1 MAVVDKNKLLGTTE
15 KGGELAVRPTTSL
28 VGSSGGKITKTSD
41 EKDVVYTISTK
52 LIKVDKFLKGT
63 LAADKVAQKKEKKQK
78 EDELRAQQEQD
89 KEKPDK
95 DKDQEKETPKTL
107 IPKMSFLDGIKK
119 FLGDVLVGW
128 LTFRLIKFLPK
139 IVKLLKPIAA
149 FADFVIGVG
158 GKLLDGLVSFIDW
171 GYKAVEGTKGWIGEK
186 FGEGAAEK
194 FDSFMGT
201 LTKVMNLVFAVG
213 LASSAMGLG
222 DIFNRKPKK
231 PKKPRKPQDVDIDG
245 KPRVKPKP
253 KPKAKWKVN
262 LQKWWKNTPIGKF
275 LRNAA
280 AIRKKL
286 IRRLQQKSK
295 KIVKNLAGAV
305 VNNKTV
311 KNITNIVSEVVEDP
325 QKIIKAVTENKTVK
339 NVIEKSDKLVK
350 EGLEQSKKI
359 IENVKNIDLQKTI
372 QNIADTDLAKNI
384 KKFIPKGDATKPG
397 WWAKTKSGLGSGWN
411 WVKKGTVENFNKG
424 MKAAANAG
432 AAINKKWKSITS
444 AASEGFSKLSKA
456 GQEVL
461 AKKIL
466 QPLMG
471 FLEPVLKPLVA
482 AKDVVLNKLSK
493 IMPEGIL
500 KKVGVASLADA
511 PKMLGKL
518 GAKAIPWI
526 GGLFNILFAY
536 ERYANEDFV
545 GGSLEA
551 LAAGLDLAGATWP
564 ASLSVDLY
572 LLARDMFPETIM
584 GQESDIIGM
593 IPGGAGLQSSLNKF
607 AGKLPKVDELTKM
620 ITGLFKDESVVNA
633 KDGSAETTDMT
644 NLLTTDDNSV
654 TNTANSISTEASYE
668 GTGGE
673 TVVVRSGSEQDTTG
687 DGNNKESL
695 TAVVVGGNNGG
706 NDEVGE
712 LLYKAG

>member
-1 MAVVDKNKLLGTTE
+1 MAVVDKNKLLGTGV
-15 KGGELAVRPTTSL
+15 KGGDLMVRPTTSL

-52 LIKVDKFLKGT
+52 LVKVDKFLKGN
-63 LAADKVAQKKEKKQK
+63 LDADKAAQKKEQKEK
-78 EDELRAQQEQD
+78 EDELRTQQEQD
-89 KEKPDK
+89 TEEPDK
-95 DKDQEKETPKTL
+95 DKDQEKETPKSL

-128 LTFRLIKFLPK
+128 VAFRLIKFLPK
-139 IVKLLKPIAA
+139 IIKLLKPIAA
-149 FADFVIGVG
+149 FTDFVINVG

-171 GYKAVEGTKGWIGEK
+171 GYKAVEGTQKWIGEK

-213 LASSAMGLG
+213 LATSAMGLG
-222 DIFNRKPKK
+222 ELFDRKK
-231 PKKPRKPQDVDIDG
+231 PKKPRKPQDFGPDG
-245 KPRVKPKP
+245 KPRVKP

-262 LQKWWKNTPIGKF
+262 LQKWWKNTPVGKF

-286 IRRLQQKSK
+286 IRKLQQQSK
-295 KIVKNLAGAV
+295 KIIKNVGEVV

-311 KNITNIVSEVVEDP
+311 KNITKIVSEVVEDP
-325 QKIIKAVTENKTVK
+325 KKIIKAVTENKVVK
-339 NVIEKSDKLVK
+339 NVIKESDKLVK

-359 IENVKNIDLQKTI
+359 IKNIQEIDLSKTV
-372 QNIADTDLAKNI
+372 QNIADSDLAKNI

-397 WWAKTKSGLGSGWN
+397 WWAKAKSGLGDGFK
-411 WVKKGTVENFNKG
+411 WVKEGTVSNFNKG
-424 MKAAANAG
+424 MQAAANAG

-471 FLEPVLKPLVA
+471 FLEPVLKPLIA
-482 AKDVVLNKLSK
+482 AKDIVLNKLSK

-511 PKMLGKL
+511 PKMVGKL

-572 LLARDMFPETIM
+572 LLARDLFPETIM

-607 AGKLPKVDELTKM
+607 AGKLPKVEDLTKM
-620 ITGLFKDESVVNA
+620 ITSLFKDESVVNA
-633 KDGSAETTDMT
+633 KDGSTETTNME
-644 NLLTTDDNSV
+644 NLLELDVNAVSRKVDG
-654 TNTANSISTEASYE
+654 ISTEASYE
-668 GTGGE
+668 ETGGE
-673 TVVVRSGSEQDTTG
+673 TVVIKSGSEQDV
-687 DGNNKESL
+687 DVEAESGEKGVP
-695 TAVVVGGNNGG
+695 VVVGSSGG
-706 NDEVGE
+706 GDGSDEVSDA
-712 LLYKAG
+712 LYKGG

>member
-1 MAVVDKNKLLGTTE
+1 MAVVDKNKLLGKAE
-15 KGGELAVRPTTSL
+15 KGGDLMVRPTTSL
-28 VGSSGGKITKTSD
+28 VGSTGGKITETSD

-52 LIKVDKFLKGT
+52 LVKVDKFLKGT

-89 KEKPDK
+89 KEKPAK
-95 DKDQEKETPKTL
+95 DKDGKETPKQL

-119 FLGDVLVGW
+119 FLGNVLVGW

-139 IVKLLKPIAA
+139 IIKLLKPIAA
-149 FADFVIGVG
+149 FADFVINVG
-158 GKLLDGLVSFIDW
+158 GKLLNGLVSFIDW
-171 GYKAVEGTKGWIGEK
+171 GYKAVEGTQKWIGEK

-194 FDSFMGT
+194 FESFMGT

-213 LASSAMGLG
+213 LATSAMGLG
-222 DIFNRKPKK
+222 DLFDGDNRNRNRR
-231 PKKPRKPQDVDIDG
+231 RKGPDGDDVDVDG
-245 KPRVKPKP
+245 KPRRTRTKPKWQ
-253 KPKAKWKVN
+253 KK
-262 LQKWWKNTPIGKF
+262 LQKWWKNTPVGKF

-286 IRRLQQKSK
+286 IRKLQQRSKKILQNVGEAVTSNKTVKAVTEITQEIIEDPK
-295 KIVKNLAGAV
+295 KIVKV
-305 VNNKTV
+305 
-311 KNITNIVSEVVEDP
+311 
-325 QKIIKAVTENKTVK
+325 VTENKVVQK
-339 NVIEKSDKLVK
+339 
-350 EGLEQSKKI
+350 GLEESKKVI
-359 IENVKNIDLQKTI
+359 KNIQEFDVSKTI
-372 QNIADTDLAKNI
+372 QKISDSDLAKKIKNI
-384 KKFIPKGDATKPG
+384 IPKGDATKPG
-397 WWAKTKSGLGSGWN
+397 WWAKAKGKLGDGFK
-411 WVKKGTVENFNKG
+411 WVKEGTVSNFNKT
-424 MKAAANAG
+424 MQAAANAG
-432 AAINKKWKSITS
+432 AAINKQWKSITS

-511 PKMLGKL
+511 PKMVGEL

-551 LAAGLDLAGATWP
+551 LAAGLDLDGATCP
-564 ASLSVDLY
+564 ASL
-572 LLARDMFPETIM
+572 
-584 GQESDIIGM
+584 
-593 IPGGAGLQSSLNKF
+593 
-607 AGKLPKVDELTKM
+607 
-620 ITGLFKDESVVNA
+620 
-633 KDGSAETTDMT
+633 
-644 NLLTTDDNSV
+644 
-654 TNTANSISTEASYE
+654 
-668 GTGGE
+668 
-673 TVVVRSGSEQDTTG
+673 
-687 DGNNKESL
+687 
-695 TAVVVGGNNGG
+695 
-706 NDEVGE
+706 
-712 LLYKAG
+712 

>member
-52 LIKVDKFLKGT
+52 LVKVDKFLKGN
-63 LAADKVAQKKEKKQK
+63 LDAEKAAQKKEQKQK
-78 EDELRAQQEQD
+78 EDELRAEQEQD

-95 DKDQEKETPKTL
+95 KQEKETPKQL

-149 FADFVIGVG
+149 FADFVIDVG

-201 LTKVMNLVFAVG
+201 LTRVMNLVFAVG

-222 DIFNRKPKK
+222 DIFDNKRRKK
-231 PKKPRKPQDVDIDG
+231 PKTKTRKPQDVDIDG

-253 KPKAKWKVN
+253 KPKAKWKIN
-262 LQKWWKNTPIGKF
+262 LQKWWKNTPVGKF

-286 IRRLQQKSK
+286 IRTLQQNSK
-295 KIVKNLAGAV
+295 RIVQNLGDVV

-311 KNITNIVSEVVEDP
+311 KNITNIVTEIVEDP
-325 QKIIKAVTENKTVK
+325 QKIIKAVTENKTVQT
-339 NVIEKSDKLVK
+339 VIKESDKLVK
-350 EGLEQSKKI
+350 EGLEKSKKV
-359 IENVKNIDLQKTI
+359 IENIKNIDLQKTI
-372 QNIADTDLAKNI
+372 QNINNSDLAKKI
-384 KKFIPKGDATKPG
+384 KSVIPKGDSTKTG
-397 WWAKTKSGLGSGWN
+397 WFSKVKGNLGDGFKWI
-411 WVKKGTVENFNKG
+411 KEGTVSNFNKG
-424 MKAAANAG
+424 MQKAAELGSAL
-432 AAINKKWKSITS
+432 NKKWKSITS

-500 KKVGVASLADA
+500 KKVGVATLADA
-511 PKMLGKL
+511 PKMVGEL

-607 AGKLPKVDELTKM
+607 AGKLPKVDDLTKM

-633 KDGSAETTDMT
+633 GDGSTETSDMT

-654 TNTANSISTEASYE
+654 TDTANIISTEASYE
-668 GTGGE
+668 GTGQE
-673 TVVVRSGSEQDTTG
+673 TIVVRSGSEQDTTG
-687 DGNNKESL
+687 DGNNNESL

-712 LLYKAG
+712 LLYKG